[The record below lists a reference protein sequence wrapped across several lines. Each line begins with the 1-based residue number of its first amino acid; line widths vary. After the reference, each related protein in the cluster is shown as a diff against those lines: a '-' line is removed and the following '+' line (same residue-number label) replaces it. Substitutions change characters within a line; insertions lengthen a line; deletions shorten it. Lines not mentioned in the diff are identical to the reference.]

1 MNIKKLFSI
10 PGRMRLYI
18 EGLKRNSNAAIN
30 VENLLKKFS
39 SIDLIKINLTTGT
52 ILLTYNS
59 YYIDEDMICKI
70 ISSSSIELNN
80 LSNTNFSK
88 DKIMLYSKEL
98 FPYTK
103 SLSKRLL
110 ALSICAA
117 SILLFTAS
125 PIYAISSL
133 VLGFPGVLYLNSYFL
148 HKYILIN
155 ADLKN
160 IYIKDIN
167 SVIYLKD
174 IKDVLIHENI
184 IFNNDNLENLKSM
197 NYFRIESLIHTNR
210 ISDPIQLEA
219 RHLIKDLRYM
229 GINNITVISENENN
243 GLISYANKSL
253 GLYDTQKAQ
262 GNKLIIIKE
271 NDLNKISDINDSI
284 ILSISPYKEYY
295 EGDINIACHELYQI
309 SWLINQCRINQEH
322 LVRAQ
327 AVAVSINVFG
337 IFLVMSKYITLGG
350 SILLYLLN
358 TLGNLFYIKQ
368 KTLNTKKILMRSYYY
383 GQ

>member
-18 EGLKRNSNAAIN
+18 EGLKRNSNTAIN
-30 VENLLKKFS
+30 VENLLKKIS
-39 SIDLIKINLTTGT
+39 SIDSIKINLTTGT

-59 YYIDEDMICKI
+59 YYINEDMICKI
-70 ISSSSIELNN
+70 ISSSSIEANN
-80 LSNTNFSK
+80 LSNTNCNK
-88 DKIMLYSKEL
+88 DKINIYSKEL
-98 FPYTK
+98 FPDTK

-110 ALSICAA
+110 ALSISAA
-117 SILLFTAS
+117 SILFFTAS
-125 PIYAISSL
+125 PMYAIGSL
-133 VLGFPGVLYLNSYFL
+133 VLGFPELLYLNSYFL
-148 HKYILIN
+148 YKYMLIN

-167 SVIYLKD
+167 SVISLKD
-174 IKDVLIHENI
+174 IKDILIHQNI

-197 NYFRIESLIHTNR
+197 NYFRIESLIHTNK

-219 RHLIKDLRYM
+219 RNLIKDLRYM
-229 GINNITVISENENN
+229 GINNITIISENENN

-262 GNKLIIIKE
+262 GCKLMIINV
-271 NDLNKISDINDSI
+271 NDLNKITNINDSI
-284 ILSISPYKEYY
+284 ILSIAPYKKYY
-295 EGDINIACHELYQI
+295 KNDINIACHELYQI

-337 IFLVMSKYITLGG
+337 IFLVLSKYITLSG
-350 SILLYLLN
+350 SFLLYLLN

-368 KTLNTKKILMRSYYY
+368 KTLHNEKILMRSY
-383 GQ
+383 